1 MEDVWILS
9 ALISNSAGASLEIA
23 IVRIL
28 IDNKISP
35 SGEYYADNIWSC
47 FLNVCKLIGM
57 TPLYNEAFEKH
68 IFYLSQYTNKYN

>member
-35 SGEYYADNIWSC
+35 SGEYYADN
-47 FLNVCKLIGM
+47 
-57 TPLYNEAFEKH
+57 
-68 IFYLSQYTNKYN
+68 YLVMFFKCL